1 MIYDTPNNVKT
12 IVGLGSYSFVTPSTY
27 IPTITVNDYDN
38 GYIDRFFISRINY
51 FDIIETNYKDYNIA
65 NMSFFKK
72 IKIDWKIT
80 GPEFNIYIDKT
91 LQTTGVVN
99 YNNLTIRDIQSHIP
113 NINIILNNPKQF
125 WRGF

>member
-51 FDIIETNYKDYNIA
+51 FDIIETNYKDYNIS

-99 YNNLTIRDIQSHIP
+99 YNNLTIRDIQSYIP

>member
-27 IPTITVNDYDN
+27 TPTITVNDYDN

-99 YNNLTIRDIQSHIP
+99 YNNLTIRDIQSYIP

>member
-1 MIYDTPNNVKT
+1 MIYDTPNSVKT

-27 IPTITVNDYDN
+27 TPTITVDDYDN

-51 FDIIETNYKDYNIA
+51 FDIIETNYKDYNTTNI
-65 NMSFFKK
+65 NYFKK

-80 GPEFNIYIDKT
+80 GSEFNIYIDKT

-99 YNNLTIRDIQSHIP
+99 YNNLTIRNIQSYMP

>member
-1 MIYDTPNNVKT
+1 MIYDTPNKERG
-12 IVGLGSYSFVTPSTY
+12 IVGLESYNFITPSTY
-27 IPTITVNDYDN
+27 IPTITEDDYDT
-38 GYIDRFFISRINY
+38 GYIDRFFIARINY

-80 GPEFNIYIDKT
+80 GSEFNVYIGKT
-91 LQTTGVVN
+91 LQDTGVVN
-99 YNNLTIRDIQSHIP
+99 YNNRVINDLISYIP